1 MPRSPDCMLRIESL
15 SWHSGTPMTTI
26 GGAIQSGELPAT
38 KRPRRV
44 KAADFE
50 AWLERQAMD
59 GGKRYKR
66 RDELA
71 RWRQRYP
78 EGEAAPLE
86 SYPVA
91 EAPAPAPQLE
101 LVAEVS
107 VAEPDPTLDY
117 RDMLLRTMAAIW
129 LGGDYADLPV
139 DVTGWWEQ
147 GACYEGNVRHCEEQL
162 KQAERM
168 RRNRTKPRHGALTDA
183 EIASLEAA

>member
-1 MPRSPDCMLRIESL
+1 MARSPDCLLRIESL
-15 SWHSGTPMTTI
+15 SWHSGTPVTTI

-71 RWRQRYP
+71 RWRSRYP

-101 LVAEVS
+101 LVAD
-107 VAEPDPTLDY
+107 APPTEPDF
-117 RDMLLRTMAAIW
+117 RDMLGRVLFGMEVEGLSMAADEDIC
-129 LGGDYADLPV
+129 D
-139 DVTGWWEQ
+139 WWE
-147 GACYEGNVRHCEEQL
+147 GARDEFRLASMKRMHAEMAEEIAKL
-162 KQAERM
+162 ER
-168 RRNRTKPRHGALTDA
+168 RPPRPHGALTDA